1 MKATNLWKNLWP
13 VILAVALLVATEAGA
28 SQIVLSDASSEA
40 TIAADLLDATLDFDV
55 SGGNTLTLTVTNDSN
70 GYDLISIFFNA
81 SSAVS
86 GLSLADGPRKWKL
99 VPFSESGAGFGTF
112 DFAVAVQ
119 IGQAGSDRFDD
130 GGDTAVFV
138 FGITGSGTI
147 DALDFTGE
155 LSATESGGVAKTAAA
170 KFSGPSGSVVGATG
184 GLHTPEPST
193 ALLLGLG
200 IGLLA
205 IGVDRKKT

>member
-1 MKATNLWKNLWP
+1 MKPTNLWKSLWS
-13 VILAVALLVATEAGA
+13 VILAAALLVATEAGA

-55 SGGNTLTLTVTNDSN
+55 SGGNTLTLTVTNDSS
-70 GYDLISIFFNA
+70 GYDLMAIFFNA
-81 SSAVS
+81 SPGVS
-86 GLSLADGPRKWKL
+86 ELSLDSGPKKWGL
-99 VPFSESGAGFGTF
+99 VTFSESGAGFGIF

-119 IGQAGSDRFDD
+119 NGKEGKDGFDAGA
-130 GGDTAVFV
+130 TAVFV
-138 FGITGSGTI
+138 FGITGIGII

-155 LSATESGGVAKTAAA
+155 LSATPSGGVAKTAAA
-170 KFSGPSGSVVGATG
+170 KFSGSSGSAVGATG

-205 IGVDRKKT
+205 VGLDRRKT

>member
-40 TIAADLLDATLDFDV
+40 AIAADLLDATLDFDV
-55 SGGNTLTLTVTNDSN
+55 SGENTLTLTVTNDSS
-70 GYDLISIFFNA
+70 GYDLMAIFFNA

-112 DFAVAVQ
+112 EFAVAVQ
-119 IGQAGSDRFDD
+119 KGKERKDHFDA
-130 GGDTAVFV
+130 GDTAVFV
-138 FGITGSGTI
+138 FGIAASGII